1 MVEVVLDSVFAGAD
15 VVVAEVEAVLEE
27 LESMLLLE
35 ALRESVVM

>member
-1 MVEVVLDSVFAGAD
+1 VVEVVLDSVFAGAD

-35 ALRESVVM
+35 ALRESVR

>member
-35 ALRESVVM
+35 ALRESVR